1 MSIRKIGSFK
11 FKITKRLFAQQKR
24 TLPISL
30 GNIAKNFFLDSFRRK
45 GFTDFNL
52 KRWIPRRKRL
62 AKGRVSATLIE
73 PATLIKTGKLRRSI
87 RVTPTTFRKTRIF
100 TNLVYAAI
108 HNFGLQG
115 KAWGKHPFKMPE
127 RKFLGNSKVL
137 ERKLE
142 QRILKEVNKV
152 FK

>member
-1 MSIRKIGSFK
+1 MSIKKIGSFK
-11 FKITKRLFAQQKR
+11 FTLTKRLFKAQKR
-24 TLPISL
+24 TLPIIL
-30 GNIAKNFFLDSFRRK
+30 GNQAKNFFLDSFRRM

-62 AKGRVSATLIE
+62 GKGRTSSTLTESATLV
-73 PATLIKTGKLRRSI
+73 KTGTLRRSI
-87 RVTPTTFRKTRIF
+87 RVSPSTFRLTKIF
-100 TNLVYAAI
+100 TNLRYAAI
-108 HNFGLQG
+108 HNFGLRGLAFG
-115 KAWGKHPFKMPE
+115 KNPFKMPE
-127 RKFLGNSKVL
+127 RKFIGNSRVL

>member
-1 MSIRKIGSFK
+1 MSVRKIGSFK
-11 FKITKRLFAQQKR
+11 FKITKRLFKEQKR
-24 TLPISL
+24 TLPIIL
-30 GNIAKNFFLDSFRRK
+30 GKDAKNFFLGSFRRG

-62 AKGRVSATLIE
+62 PKGRTSPTLIE
-73 PATLIKTGKLRRSI
+73 PATLIKRDRLRSSI
-87 RVTPTTFRKTRIF
+87 RVSPTTFRITKIF
-100 TNLVYAAI
+100 TKLRYAAI

-115 KAWGKHPFKMPE
+115 LAFGKNPFKMPE
-127 RKFLGNSKVL
+127 RKFIGNSRVL

>member
-1 MSIRKIGSFK
+1 MSIKKVGSFK
-11 FKITKRLFAQQKR
+11 FNLTKRLFKDQKR
-24 TLPISL
+24 TLPIIL
-30 GNIAKNFFLDSFRRK
+30 GKEARNFFLNSFRRM

-62 AKGRVSATLIE
+62 QKGRTSPTLIE
-73 PATLIKTGKLRRSI
+73 PATLIKTGTLRSSI
-87 RVTPTTFRKTRIF
+87 RVSPTTFRLTKIF
-100 TNLVYAAI
+100 TNLRYAAI

-115 KAWGKHPFKMPE
+115 LAFGKNPFKMPE
-127 RKFLGNSKVL
+127 RKFIGNSRVL

>member
-1 MSIRKIGSFK
+1 MSVKKIGSFK
-11 FKITKRLFAQQKR
+11 FKLTKRLFKEQKR
-24 TLPISL
+24 TLPIDL
-30 GNIAKNFFLDSFRRK
+30 GKMAKEFFLDSFRRK

-62 AKGRVSATLIE
+62 PKGRTSPTLIE
-73 PATLIKTGKLRRSI
+73 PATLIKSGDLRRSI
-87 RVTPTTFRKTRIF
+87 RISPTTFKKTRIF
-100 TNLVYAAI
+100 TDVVYAAI
-108 HNFGLQG
+108 HNFGLRGLAFG
-115 KAWGKHPFKMPE
+115 KNPFKMPE
-127 RKFLGNSKVL
+127 RKFIGNSRVL

>member
-1 MSIRKIGSFK
+1 MSIKKIGSFK
-11 FKITKRLFAQQKR
+11 FTLTKRLFKAQKR
-24 TLPISL
+24 TLPIIL
-30 GNIAKNFFLDSFRRK
+30 GKDAKNFFLDSFRRM

-62 AKGRVSATLIE
+62 TKGRTSPTLTESATLV
-73 PATLIKTGKLRRSI
+73 KTGTLRRSI
-87 RVTPTTFRKTRIF
+87 RVSPSTFRLTKIF
-100 TNLVYAAI
+100 TNLRYAAI
-108 HNFGLQG
+108 HNFGLRGLAFG
-115 KAWGKHPFKMPE
+115 KNPFKMPE
-127 RKFLGNSKVL
+127 RKFIGNSRVL